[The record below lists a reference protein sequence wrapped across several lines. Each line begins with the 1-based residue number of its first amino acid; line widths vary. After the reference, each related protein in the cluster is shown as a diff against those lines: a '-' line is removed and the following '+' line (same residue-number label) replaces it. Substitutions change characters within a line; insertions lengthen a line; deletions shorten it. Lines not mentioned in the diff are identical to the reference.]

1 MLRQTHA
8 FCSLFNFQGYRSIHF
23 RFEFFFLRALR
34 DALNVT
40 LYRLSYDQ
48 LKFFTSNERAGSLIP
63 PLLIIPY
70 IYLLF
75 SSENLTVNTMSPNW
89 SSLSFLLP
97 VCLRISSNYT
107 LRVAKA
113 LTVYQKEEVRL
124 HYHKVIWEFW
134 FWGRRMDGKT
144 FPSVLFEAGMS
155 LSCQC

>member
-1 MLRQTHA
+1 MWRY
-8 FCSLFNFQGYRSIHF
+8 F
-23 RFEFFFLRALR
+23 
-34 DALNVT
+34 V
-40 LYRLSYDQ
+40 LSYDQ
-48 LKFFTSNERAGSLIP
+48 LKLLTSNERAWSSFP

-75 SSENLTVNTMSPNW
+75 SSENLTVNTMSPNS

-124 HYHKVIWEFW
+124 QSAFKCRSCWYRNTSGTAELGAGAREAFK
-134 FWGRRMDGKT
+134 DT
-144 FPSVLFEAGMS
+144 FYLVLVWVLTSPRYMIK
-155 LSCQC
+155 